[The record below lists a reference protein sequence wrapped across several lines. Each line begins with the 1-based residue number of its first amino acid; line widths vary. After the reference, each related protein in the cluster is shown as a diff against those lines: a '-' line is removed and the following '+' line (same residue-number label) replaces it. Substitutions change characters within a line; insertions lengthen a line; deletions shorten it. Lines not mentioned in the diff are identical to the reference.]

1 MWFSYDKQE
10 NRYKRGIYATLL
22 ALEKNESH
30 ANFWMEM
37 IRRLDEDYKGFQMNK
52 ARRKNLVWFLIIL
65 IGFHGSS
72 ILSNKPA
79 ALLTPLKLLSKKKK
93 DFR

>member
-1 MWFSYDKQE
+1 
-10 NRYKRGIYATLL
+10 
-22 ALEKNESH
+22 
-30 ANFWMEM
+30 
-37 IRRLDEDYKGFQMNK
+37 MNK